1 MKTCSF
7 RFARPRTLNEGLFC
21 LQEPEARYEL
31 IACGNCG
38 LCYPQYNM
46 TYRLK
51 KSIVEFSQGHQ
62 HTFVSGY
69 QTILNC
75 SAVCIIDLNESF
87 AYN

>member
-7 RFARPRTLNEGLFC
+7 RCARRRTLNEGLFC

-31 IACGNCG
+31 MACGNCG

-51 KSIVEFSQGHQ
+51 KSIVEFSQGHR

-69 QTILNC
+69 QAILNC
-75 SAVCIIDLNESF
+75 SAVCIIDLNDIF